1 MFAILCTFILAL
13 SEEMCKDLYMDK
25 YAPYKIIEYGGEG
38 EIVEKK
44 SRFIAHVQAT
54 ATEEEAVAF
63 IESEKKRYWD
73 ARHHCYAYILGEQG
87 QTVRYSDDGEPSGT
101 AGKPILEVL
110 TSSGIRGLTL
120 VVTRY
125 FGGTLLGT
133 GGLVRAY
140 TQAAQAGLADS
151 RVAVMRYGYS
161 VTVETDYNGIGKI
174 QYLLG
179 QRGIPIEESV
189 YTQKVS
195 IKFQVPCEEK
205 DKLIKDITEATAGA
219 AQMSLSDPFYY
230 KSTAE
235 GMENSPV

>member
-1 MFAILCTFILAL
+1 METNH
-13 SEEMCKDLYMDK
+13 SHE
-25 YAPYKIIEYGGEG
+25 PYKIIEYGGEG

-54 ATEEEAVAF
+54 ETEEEAAAF

-73 ARHHCYAYILGEQG
+73 AKHHCYAYILGEQG
-87 QTVRYSDDGEPSGT
+87 RTVRCSDDGEPSGT
-101 AGKPILEVL
+101 AGRPILEVL
-110 TSSGIRGLTL
+110 TASGIRGLTL

-151 RVAVMRYGYS
+151 RVALMRYGYAL
-161 VTVETDYNGIGKI
+161 TVLTDYNGIGRI

-179 QRGIPIEESV
+179 QRGIPIEESA
-189 YTQKVS
+189 YTEQVS
-195 IKFQVPCEEK
+195 VSFHVSYEEK
-205 DKLIKDITEATAGA
+205 EKLLKDITEATAGA
-219 AQMSLSDPFYY
+219 ARVQVSDPFYY
-230 KSTAE
+230 KSTEAGSE
-235 GMENSPV
+235 SSPT